1 MSFSRWW
8 TETTAALGDHVPL
21 PLLAL
26 LLVVAAVL
34 AALAW
39 HTFPAWV
46 PRRLPRIR
54 LPRIRRP
61 RLPRFRRRRRPERK
75 AATATEPTAL
85 APLPPDTPGTA
96 HLSLADRLA
105 AEGRYAEAV
114 RERLRDMIGELVSR
128 QVVPRQPGLTVLE
141 VGATAARNRPPT
153 GPPVAA
159 AGAIFAELWY
169 AQRPASAE
177 HDRRMRE
184 LAGDL
189 HRLLAEPSATTGA
202 PAAAPGPD
210 SMPGPGGVPG
220 PDGGPAT
227 VPGQH
232 SGGAD
237 ALGNAGGPATRSD
250 PAGAREG
257 RS

>member
-21 PLLAL
+21 PLVAL
-26 LLVVAAVL
+26 LLVVAAAL

-54 LPRIRRP
+54 LPRIRLPRLRRP
-61 RLPRFRRRRRPERK
+61 RLPRFRRRRRPARK
-75 AATATEPTAL
+75 AATATEPTAI
-85 APLPPDTPGTA
+85 APLPPDTPGPA

-184 LAGDL
+184 LAADL
-189 HRLLAEPSATTGA
+189 HRVLAEPSSTAGA
-202 PAAAPGPD
+202 PAAV
-210 SMPGPGGVPG
+210 PGPGGG
-220 PDGGPAT
+220 PVT

-232 SGGAD
+232 GGGTD
-237 ALGNAGGPATRSD
+237 ALGNAGGPAARSE
-250 PAGAREG
+250 PAGAREA
-257 RS
+257 RP